1 MKYIENCRNVFSALI
16 YNTAH
21 FTTLLEEIPKL
32 RPSNEIEKSY
42 THPVFIPVMF
52 CTEPLGYLT

>member
-1 MKYIENCRNVFSALI
+1 MKHIKNCRNVFSALI

-21 FTTLLEEIPKL
+21 FTILSEQISKL

-42 THPVFIPVMF
+42 SCPIFILVMF
-52 CTEPLGYLT
+52 YMEPLGYLT